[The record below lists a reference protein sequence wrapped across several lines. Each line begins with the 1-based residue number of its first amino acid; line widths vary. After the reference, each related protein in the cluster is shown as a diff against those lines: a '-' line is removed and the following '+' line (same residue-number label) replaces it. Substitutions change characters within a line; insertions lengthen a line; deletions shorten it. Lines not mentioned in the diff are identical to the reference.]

1 MKRYLLKKL
10 ARAAEYTAERGQ
22 GWPTYWGF
30 HELVADTNVKE
41 MLKKRNMIKLIIN
54 NIIKYLDSNGHNTN
68 RRNSSV

>member
-41 MLKKRNMIKLIIN
+41 MIKKKKHDKTNYLSLIHISEPTRP
-54 NIIKYLDSNGHNTN
+54 Y
-68 RRNSSV
+68 

>member
-30 HELVADTNVKE
+30 HELVTDTNVKE
-41 MLKKRNMIKLIIN
+41 MIKNFRN
-54 NIIKYLDSNGHNTN
+54 YYQ
-68 RRNSSV
+68 

>member
-41 MLKKRNMIKLIIN
+41 MIKKKE
-54 NIIKYLDSNGHNTN
+54 T
-68 RRNSSV
+68 

>member
-41 MLKKRNMIKLIIN
+41 MIKKK
-54 NIIKYLDSNGHNTN
+54 KHDKTN
-68 RRNSSV
+68 YKFYI